1 MIPRPLFR
9 AAVCLACLLF
19 CACAPR
25 LRVAGSSPK
34 TGDGKPNANS
44 IYYFLSASLAQKQ
57 GDLEG
62 ALQLYKR
69 ALQFD
74 PGSFQIKKQT
84 LLVSIGLYAQQI
96 LSEEEVNLLIAFQ
109 AYQMGFDEDMLLAV
123 YGFYD
128 QSGNREAQEKT
139 LRELE
144 KRFPSANASM
154 QRFIFE
160 YKNNGQTQLK
170 YLDQAFKQA
179 RNDPQSLGA
188 LSNLL
193 LYFDVDRALQ
203 VLFRM
208 NEIAPS
214 PEAHNLLASIIIN
227 KRDATSAQR
236 YFSTLGWPKD
246 REAMGTFVRV
256 ALETGNHD
264 LIIAVAEQ
272 LLDSG
277 DIDLLHSLAFA
288 ALVRGRPDV
297 LKRVSL
303 AAQASLAPE
312 HEKQSLYAL
321 FIGHSLAVGEIHPL
335 DSQAGKLLTS
345 QAYGEIYSYYGL
357 GRLKSFPRDVGDITG
372 ELSADF
378 ATQVEKR
385 FAPGAGRD
393 YLLAVARS
401 AADSS
406 YAGYA
411 DAKKELVEHLRQIT
425 TLRPADYEFL
435 LQYHH
440 NWGDASL
447 RRSLLSEAVEK
458 YPDNPVFAN
467 DLGYTLLLEGADP
480 REAARLIQVALD
492 AEPENPFYLDS
503 MAWSHYLAGDY
514 ARAEELMAIPAQ
526 MEDMPAEIAWHL
538 GAIYLKLG
546 NLERAKEFLSL
557 CVSIGGD
564 QECVTE
570 ARHALR
576 QLP

>member
-34 TGDGKPNANS
+34 TGDGNPNANS

-74 PGSFQIKKQT
+74 PDSFQIKKQL

-96 LSEEEVNLLIAFQ
+96 LSEEEVNLLIVFQ

-154 QRFIFE
+154 QRFIFG

-179 RNDPQSLGA
+179 RNDPQALGA

-246 REAMGTFVRV
+246 REAMGTFVRA

-272 LLDSG
+272 LD
-277 DIDLLHSLAFA
+277 
-288 ALVRGRPDV
+288 R
-297 LKRVSL
+297 
-303 AAQASLAPE
+303 
-312 HEKQSLYAL
+312 
-321 FIGHSLAVGEIHPL
+321 
-335 DSQAGKLLTS
+335 
-345 QAYGEIYSYYGL
+345 
-357 GRLKSFPRDVGDITG
+357 KSV
-372 ELSADF
+372 
-378 ATQVEKR
+378 V
-385 FAPGAGRD
+385 
-393 YLLAVARS
+393 
-401 AADSS
+401 
-406 YAGYA
+406 
-411 DAKKELVEHLRQIT
+411 
-425 TLRPADYEFL
+425 
-435 LQYHH
+435 
-440 NWGDASL
+440 
-447 RRSLLSEAVEK
+447 
-458 YPDNPVFAN
+458 
-467 DLGYTLLLEGADP
+467 
-480 REAARLIQVALD
+480 
-492 AEPENPFYLDS
+492 
-503 MAWSHYLAGDY
+503 
-514 ARAEELMAIPAQ
+514 
-526 MEDMPAEIAWHL
+526 
-538 GAIYLKLG
+538 
-546 NLERAKEFLSL
+546 
-557 CVSIGGD
+557 
-564 QECVTE
+564 
-570 ARHALR
+570 
-576 QLP
+576 